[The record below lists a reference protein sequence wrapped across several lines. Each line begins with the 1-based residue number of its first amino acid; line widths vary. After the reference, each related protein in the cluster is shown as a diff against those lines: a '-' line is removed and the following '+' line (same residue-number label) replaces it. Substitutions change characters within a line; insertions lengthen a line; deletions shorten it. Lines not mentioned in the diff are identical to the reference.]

1 MNIIMIPICYI
12 ESGKHSVPATVFCPF
27 IIRRDLS
34 MDFDDFFD
42 EYENDPVASSS
53 DYGLLDNQ
61 DGGENNLQHRF
72 SCF

>member
-1 MNIIMIPICYI
+1 
-12 ESGKHSVPATVFCPF
+12 
-27 IIRRDLS
+27 